1 MPQAPLAPKDASLF
15 RQVLKCYETKQYK
28 KGLKAAEQIL
38 KRNPH
43 HGETLAMKGLITNS
57 LGRTT
62 EAFTIAKEALK
73 QDMKSHVCWH
83 VYGLLYRSTK
93 NFEESIKAYKMA
105 LRFEPE
111 SQQILRDLAL
121 LQIQMRDY
129 VGYIESRRQILQGRP
144 QLRQNWTG
152 LAIAQHLAGSYAE
165 AENVMV
171 KFEET
176 LKVPVGK
183 GDVEHSEAG
192 LYKNMIIAESGDI
205 ERALTDLE
213 KISKTTLDKISVL
226 EKRAE
231 YLLKLERKEE
241 AVGAYKVLLER
252 NAEKRAYYQGLEKAM
267 GCEEDTAARKALYAE
282 YAEKNQRSDAP
293 RRIPLDFLSG
303 DEFREAADVYLT
315 KLLKK
320 GVPSTFAN
328 VKALYADAEKRA
340 TILELVQGYAASLEN
355 EEPQVVETPTNGDAN
370 GDESAK
376 TTKPSEFKLWTLYF
390 LGQHYDHYR
399 TRNTERSLE
408 YINKALEL
416 KPEQVELHMTLAR
429 IYKHAGNLQKAM
441 EKMNEARNFDKKDR
455 YINTKCAKYQ
465 LRNDHNEEALETM
478 SLFTRNDA
486 HGGPLGDL
494 LEMQCV
500 WFITEDGESYLRQGK
515 FGLALKRFHAILK
528 IFEDWTDDQFDFHS
542 FSLRKGQIR
551 SYVEMLR
558 WEDALRSHPFFSR
571 AALGAIKAYIML
583 SDRPHLAHS
592 SLSNGNNKKVDF
604 EGLSIADRKKA
615 LKKAKREAQ
624 KAQERAVEAA
634 AKAKEEKAKNAQVA
648 NLDEEKK
655 KDDTDPLGTELAQ
668 TKEPLEAA
676 LKFLNPLLEFSPGKL
691 EVQTSGFE
699 IHSRRKK
706 WLLSVKCLRA
716 AQKLDPESPVVHEQI
731 IRFRTMVS
739 KLSDEDI
746 KAPSKE
752 ILISTLEEILPAA
765 TDLTAYNDEFSAKH
779 SQSAPHIRGALRARR
794 FLNADTPTTPLFDAL
809 DQEGISL
816 YDVLQG
822 QSLLQELKAPEE
834 KIKEY
839 NQKAA
844 AKFPDAVVF
853 REKAGTE

>member
-1 MPQAPLAPKDASLF
+1 MPQAPLQTKDAGLF

-38 KRNPH
+38 KRNPN

-62 EAFTIAKEALK
+62 EAFAIAKEALR

-105 LRFEPE
+105 LRYEPE

-129 VGYIESRRQILQGRP
+129 AGYIESRRQILQGRP

-152 LAIAQHLAGSYAE
+152 LAIAQHLSGNYAE
-165 AENVMV
+165 AENVMA

-176 LKVPVGK
+176 LKVPIGK

-192 LYKNMIIAESGDI
+192 LYKNMIIEESGDI

-241 AVGAYKVLLER
+241 AAAAYKVLLER
-252 NAEKRAYYQGLEKAM
+252 NPEKRAYYQGLEKVM
-267 GCEEDTAARKALYAE
+267 GCEGDTAARKALYAE
-282 YAEKNQRSDAP
+282 YAEKYQKSDAP

-303 DEFREAADVYLT
+303 DEFKEAADAYLS

-328 VKALYADAEKRA
+328 VKALYADAEKRVI
-340 TILELVQGYAASLEN
+340 ILDLVQGYAASLDN
-355 EEPQVVETPTNGDAN
+355 EEPQVVETPTNGDTN
-370 GDESAK
+370 GSGVAK
-376 TTKPSEFKLWTLYF
+376 TTKSSEFKLWTLYF

-399 TRNTERSLE
+399 TRSTEKSLE
-408 YINKALEL
+408 YINKALEI
-416 KPEQVELHMTLAR
+416 KPEQVEFHMALAR

-441 EKMNEARNFDKKDR
+441 EKMDEARNFDKKDR

-500 WFITEDGESYLRQGK
+500 WFITEDGESYLRQSK

-558 WEDALRSHPFFSR
+558 WEDTLRSHPFFTR
-571 AALGAIKAYIML
+571 AALGAIRAYIML
-583 SDRPHLAHS
+583 SDRPYLAHS
-592 SLSNGNNKKVDF
+592 SLSNGNNDSFDF
-604 EGLSIADRKKA
+604 EGLSAADRKKA

-624 KAQERAVEAA
+624 RAQERAVEAA

-648 NLDEEKK
+648 NLDDEKK

-668 TKEPLEAA
+668 TKEPLEDA
-676 LKFLNPLLEFSPGKL
+676 LKFLNPLLEYSPGGL
-691 EVQTSGFE
+691 EVQTNGFE

-706 WLLSVKCLRA
+706 WLLAVKCLRA
-716 AQKLDPESPVVHEQI
+716 AQKIDPESPVVHDQI

-752 ILISTLEEILPAA
+752 VLISTLEEILPAA
-765 TDLTAYNDEFSAKH
+765 TDLAAYNDGFTAKH
-779 SQSAPHIRGALRARR
+779 SQSAPHIRGALRARK
-794 FLNADTPTTPLFDAL
+794 FLNADAPTTPLFDAL
-809 DQEGISL
+809 DLGGISFR
-816 YDVLQG
+816 DVLEG
-822 QSLLQELKAPEE
+822 QSLLQELRVSEE
-834 KIKEY
+834 QINKY

-844 AKFPDAVVF
+844 TMFPDAVAF
-853 REKAGTE
+853 KEKAVAE